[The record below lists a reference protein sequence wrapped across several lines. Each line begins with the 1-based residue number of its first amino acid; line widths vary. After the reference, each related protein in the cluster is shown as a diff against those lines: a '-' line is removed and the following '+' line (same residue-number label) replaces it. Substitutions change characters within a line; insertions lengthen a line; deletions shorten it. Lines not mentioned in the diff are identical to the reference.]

1 MKKSESLLGW
11 ETGNNLDYNLATWEN
26 QFPKSLKGVNKG
38 LTHIPKLFLQEVDH
52 NQMKVAG
59 HST

>member
-11 ETGNNLDYNLATWEN
+11 ETGNNLDYNLVTWEN

-38 LTHIPKLFLQEVDH
+38 LTYIPKLFLQVDP

-59 HST
+59 HSI